1 MVDICVVGANCPA
14 DMTAPLRR
22 YERRLLMNRSKTK
35 TTFIVILP
43 AAIAIS
49 LFLWWYLLLPQPG
62 VYVARFVTDA
72 GVTEVGWLVEAE

>member
-1 MVDICVVGANCPA
+1 
-14 DMTAPLRR
+14 
-22 YERRLLMNRSKTK
+22 MNRSKTE
-35 TTFIVILP
+35 TTFIVILL